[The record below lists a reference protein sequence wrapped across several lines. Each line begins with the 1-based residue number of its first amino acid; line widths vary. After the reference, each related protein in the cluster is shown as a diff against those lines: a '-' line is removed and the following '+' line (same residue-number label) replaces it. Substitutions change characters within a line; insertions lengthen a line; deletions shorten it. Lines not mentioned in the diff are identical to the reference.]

1 MRSSS
6 QRRVSNSIVSADG
19 LLHLE
24 HPTFPSPSYSTMPPK
39 VSTARQTTRRQP
51 VRPKASTQVPTPD
64 ELADKL
70 ASNLIISNGKAKGD
84 LSPEELEKKRI
95 SAMRTINATSQA
107 LGTIVQS
114 GWRASKPEPQ
124 IKGPEP
130 STLAVEGRIALKDL
144 RNVSPGSLNTERAAS
159 SLAGKF
165 IALELVSASLRMCRR
180 PA

>member
-1 MRSSS
+1 
-6 QRRVSNSIVSADG
+6 
-19 LLHLE
+19 
-24 HPTFPSPSYSTMPPK
+24 MPPK
-39 VSTARQTTRRQP
+39 VSTTRQTTRRPP
-51 VRPKASTQVPTPD
+51 VRKASTQIPTPD

-70 ASNLIISNGKAKGD
+70 ASNLIISNGKAKED

-124 IKGPEP
+124 MKGPEP
-130 STLAVEGRIALKDL
+130 STLAVEGRTALKDL